1 MKASITGLALGAML
15 VSPAVALAA
24 PAVPSTGTPAAAP
37 SATKHIHRVFDIM
50 RKGSKIGTD
59 TFDITR
65 TADKTDIKIATH
77 ITVKIAFITAYRY
90 DHTETGSFKG
100 NQILSFTSTTDD
112 NGTAHQI
119 SAAPAGGKITLTV
132 DGAASTAPKGTVPA
146 SLFSASMS
154 KQPQIFDPANGKRM
168 AINPQDLGQETV
180 AINGAPQQLDHIKLD
195 GDFPR
200 DLWFDADGLV
210 KMSMLGSDNSEV
222 TSQLRQS
229 TASR

>member
-1 MKASITGLALGAML
+1 MKASITGLALGALL
-15 VSPAVALAA
+15 VSPAAVTAA
-24 PAVPSTGTPAAAP
+24 PATTAPATATPATGA
-37 SATKHIHRVFDIM
+37 KHVHRVFDIM
-50 RKGSKIGTD
+50 RKGSKIGSD

-65 TADKTDIKIATH
+65 TGDKTDIKIATH

-119 SAAPAGGKITLTV
+119 DATPAGGKIALTV
-132 DGAASTAPKGTVPA
+132 DGTPTTAPKGTVPA

-168 AINPQDLGQETV
+168 AITPRDLGQETV
-180 AINGAPQQLDHIKLD
+180 AINGAPRELDHIKLD
-195 GDFPR
+195 GAFPR

>member
-1 MKASITGLALGAML
+1 MKASITGLALGAL
-15 VSPAVALAA
+15 LASPAAGLAA
-24 PAVPSTGTPAAAP
+24 PAGPASVTGAPAAG
-37 SATKHIHRVFDIM
+37 SKHIHRVFDIM

-65 TADKTDIKIATH
+65 TGDKTDIKIATH
-77 ITVKIAFITAYRY
+77 IAVKIAFVTAYRY
-90 DHTETGSFKG
+90 DHSETGSFKG
-100 NQILSFTSTTDD
+100 NQILAFASNTDD
-112 NGTAHQI
+112 NGTAHRI
-119 SAAPAGGKITLTV
+119 SAAPAGGKIALTV
-132 DGAASTAPKGTVPA
+132 DGAATSAPKGTVPA

-168 AINPQDLGQETV
+168 AVTPQDLGQETV
-180 AINGAPQQLDHIKLD
+180 AINGAPQQLEHIKLD
-195 GDFPR
+195 GEFPR